1 MSNSSSNFSE
11 DLQNLHSED
20 PYQRREIAEKYFDK
34 ELTDEVIEELC
45 KLLLDS
51 DNGVRDAVAN
61 TLIYCPSQSVAQFVV
76 PYIASKQIA
85 TRNLAGEV
93 LLKRGI
99 SSIPAMVEYIDKGN
113 DDDKKFIIDVLG
125 LIGDLSPEDK
135 IIEVLKTNNDENV
148 ILACIEA
155 LGNIKSENS
164 VAELTKAY
172 DSSELYR
179 PTVMEAL
186 GKIGSDDAV
195 SFMIEK
201 YHTEDELTKFSIIE
215 SFEFIG
221 NEQAFFLLLS
231 ELKKLTGQLAWAAI
245 LSLKGLKDKLNLDIP
260 FDESMKNSVLDTL
273 VDADMN
279 YKRAASYL
287 IQAFNDNDI
296 LSACLK
302 IYGKDQEIDENVKSK
317 FFENPVMFYSKAA
330 ALLKNSVEN
339 SKAILDLMKEL
350 IENDGG
356 ESLGKI
362 SPLELRNLSDS
373 FTTCLENTDE
383 EVRRSSIELL
393 FFLDPE
399 TGVLFLDTMLS
410 DDNYWNR
417 IRLVEILENFDDER
431 ITEAIKKLAQDP
443 EEMVAERA
451 LMALNQKGITL

>member
-1 MSNSSSNFSE
+1 MQNDSSIFSE
-11 DLQNLHSED
+11 DISKLKSENPSD
-20 PYQRREIAEKYFDK
+20 RREVAEKYFDR
-34 ELTDEVIEELC
+34 ELPDNMMDELA
-45 KLLLDS
+45 KRLLDT

-61 TLIYCPSQSVAQFVV
+61 TLIYCPNENAAGFVV
-76 PYIASKQIA
+76 PYIASKEIS
-85 TRNLAGEV
+85 TRNLAGEI
-93 LLKRGI
+93 LLKRGT
-99 SSIPAMVEYIDKGN
+99 SSITAMVEHIDSGN
-113 DDDKKFIIDVLG
+113 DDDKKFLIDILG
-125 LIGDLSPEDK
+125 LIGDLSPEGK
-135 IIEVLKTNNDENV
+135 IVEVLHKTQDENV

-164 VAELTKAY
+164 VSDLIKVY

-195 SFMIEK
+195 NFMIEK
-201 YHTEDELTKFSIIE
+201 YHQEDELTKFSIIE

-231 ELKKLTGQLAWAAI
+231 ELKQLTGQLAWAAI
-245 LSLKGLKDKLNLDIP
+245 LSLKGLKDKLQIDIP
-260 FDESMKNSVLDTL
+260 FDESMKNSVLETL
-273 VDADMN
+273 VDADIN

-287 IQAFNDNDI
+287 IMAFDDTEI

-302 IYGKDQEIDENVKSK
+302 LFGKDQEIDENIKSK
-317 FFENPVMFYSKAA
+317 FYENPVIFYPKAA
-330 ALLKNSVEN
+330 DLLKGKPENSNALLE
-339 SKAILDLMKEL
+339 LMKD
-350 IENDGG
+350 IIGSDNGQ
-356 ESLGKI
+356 SLGSL

-373 FTTCLENTDE
+373 FTACLEHTDE

-393 FFLDPE
+393 FFIDPE
-399 TGVLFLDTMLS
+399 TAIMFMDTMLS

-431 ITEAIKKLAQDP
+431 TIEAIKQLAQDQ

-451 LMALNQKGITL
+451 QMALNQKGITL